1 MGLCRWQWQGRC
13 FCARQEVTASPQ
25 ARSVRGRLVTWSNML
40 VNGPRQGWVQ
50 RQPLHVSKVSG
61 CTQMSPLRG
70 TEQAASYRG
79 SGDARFRNYI
89 SVLSPGHSVR
99 PAPTPVSDHRHRLG
113 TTHCSR
119 RQKIPAGGDGEG
131 SPGVKTLLW
140 PAFRAWQSHWEGFN
154 ISREE
159 AETEGTGGRSVAVAV
174 VMLARPGGWE
184 VAGAGHSAPTPRCGA
199 PRPLRAL
206 LPPVA
211 SRVRG
216 QAVEATACVG
226 MPPSVARQKVP
237 SSSAVVQ
244 APQAHSIS
252 GSHLGGTPKPLG
264 SCDTHP
270 WGTAPR

>member
-1 MGLCRWQWQGRC
+1 MGLCWWQWQGRC

-25 ARSVRGRLVTWSNML
+25 ARSARGRLITWSNTL
-40 VNGPRQGWVQ
+40 VNGPRRGRVQ
-50 RQPLHVSKVSG
+50 RQPLCVSKVSG
-61 CTQMSPLRG
+61 CTQMSPFQG
-70 TEQAASYRG
+70 TEQAAPYRG
-79 SGDARFRNYI
+79 SGDARFRNCI
-89 SVLSPGHSVR
+89 SVLSPGRSVR
-99 PAPTPVSDHRHRLG
+99 PAPTPVSDRRHHLE
-113 TTHCSR
+113 TAHR

-140 PAFRAWQSHWEGFN
+140 PAFRAWQSHGEGFN

-174 VMLARPGGWE
+174 AVPAHPGGWE
-184 VAGAGHSAPTPRCGA
+184 AARAGHGAPTPRCGA
-199 PRPLRAL
+199 PRPLLAL

-211 SRVRG
+211 PRVRG

-226 MPPSVARQKVP
+226 MPPSVTRQKVP

-252 GSHLGGTPKPLG
+252 GCHLGGTPKQPG